1 MLEAVPVVI
10 GGGVVDLEQGK
21 IFRQEFHLLD
31 EGAAEALGALDSA
44 VRVELVAAFL
54 AQRVAA
60 ENEQFGRV
68 GGMVKLALTITAI
81 HLILY

>member
-10 GGGVVDLEQGK
+10 SGGVVDFEQGK
-21 IFRQEFHLLD
+21 IFGQEFHLLD

-54 AQRVAA
+54 A
-60 ENEQFGRV
+60 
-68 GGMVKLALTITAI
+68 
-81 HLILY
+81 